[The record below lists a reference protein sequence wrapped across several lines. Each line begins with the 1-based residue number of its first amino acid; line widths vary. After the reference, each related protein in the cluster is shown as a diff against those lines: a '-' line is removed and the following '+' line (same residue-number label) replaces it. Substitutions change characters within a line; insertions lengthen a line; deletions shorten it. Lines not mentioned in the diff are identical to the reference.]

1 MEQKSERTSNPLNL
15 KFLGLILGFAIA
27 YYVATYLISD
37 EQTIIVDVVYLTGIL
52 VCSISSFLVAKRYRD
67 SQVFG
72 KAYMFLGLGF
82 LSWFVGDSLWA
93 YNYYVLEIDPW
104 PSPSDGF
111 FLASYVFASLHLAI
125 NTRYFKRK
133 WTTPMKTWV
142 VIFPIMI
149 TAIYIY
155 FSLLELGDSEE
166 FLFDLFYG
174 SIFVFGSSV
183 VLSLAIVGVS
193 VFKQSSLGVVWL
205 LLAIGLFLW
214 TLADIWYVYEAIWVV
229 DIPITHPGNTIWIG
243 SFMIITY
250 ALYKHQKII

>member
-1 MEQKSERTSNPLNL
+1 MEQKAERTSNPINL
-15 KFLGLILGFAIA
+15 KVLALILGLTIA
-27 YYVATYLISD
+27 YYITTYQLD
-37 EQTIIVDVVYLTGIL
+37 EETTFIADFPYLAGIL
-52 VCSISSFLVAKRYRD
+52 VCSISSFLVAKRYHD

-72 KAYMFLGLGF
+72 RAYMFLGLGF
-82 LSWFVGDSLWA
+82 LSWFVGDSLW
-93 YNYYVLEIDPW
+93 YYYFYVLEIDPW

-125 NTRYFKRK
+125 NTRYFKRN
-133 WTTPMKTWV
+133 WSTPMKTWV

-149 TAIYIY
+149 TVIYLY

-166 FLFDLFYG
+166 LLFDLFYG

-183 VLSLAIVGVS
+183 VLSLAIIGVS
-193 VFKQSSLGVVWL
+193 VFKQSILGVVWL

-214 TLADIWYVYEAIWVV
+214 TFADIWYVYGVIWV
-229 DIPITHPGNTIWIG
+229 DDLPIIHPVNTIWIG
-243 SFMIITY
+243 AFMIITY